1 MSMLLYIIYNA
12 SLLEITDNDE
22 HEDALGYVDDIA
34 LLAIG
39 GDFVETTARLKNMM
53 EKQEGGLEW
62 SEQHNSHFEISKS
75 AILHLSRKTTLDL
88 EVDNHRIPLYRPALM
103 VNGQIIKE
111 VSSYKYLGVQIDA
124 QLRWKEQA
132 QQAIANT
139 TKWLLQ
145 FRRLTRP
152 SSGTCSKL
160 MRQLYLAVA
169 LPKITYG
176 LDIWYTPPNK
186 RAVKRWLLD
195 YSGQPQKSN
204 QNHTHTKSIK
214 RVLCHK
220 TSKSRIGVWYIRCI
234 DLTLCSCFNVQ

>member
-1 MSMLLYIIYNA
+1 
-12 SLLEITDNDE
+12 
-22 HEDALGYVDDIA
+22 
-34 LLAIG
+34 
-39 GDFVETTARLKNMM
+39 
-53 EKQEGGLEW
+53 
-62 SEQHNSHFEISKS
+62 
-75 AILHLSRKTTLDL
+75 
-88 EVDNHRIPLYRPALM
+88 M

-124 QLRWKEQA
+124 KLRWKEQA

-169 LPKITYG
+169 LPKITYS

-186 RAVKRWLLD
+186 RAGQTKTTALLPYYVSCKKTQRIAMLAITGMLRTTPTD
-195 YSGQPQKSN
+195 FVDAHAGILPIELALLKA
-204 QNHTHTKSIK
+204 THRAVT
-214 RVLCHK
+214 RM
-220 TSKSRIGVWYIRCI
+220 
-234 DLTLCSCFNVQ
+234 LTLPSTHPLHSIVSYTRANPPSKHASPLANLLRIFKMNRTNMETILPAAQCIPSKNSNLPPE